1 MLRSNIFIAVSLF
14 ILNGLYAQNTL
25 FRHELKVQIDPTNSF
40 IKVSDQISPSSAG
53 EELYFT
59 LNSDLTITG
68 SSDQVRIDKM
78 DVDLQSKDFGM
89 DRDDAGSSG
98 HGVRLNKY
106 KVFFKDE
113 TAVSNTFTIDYQG
126 KISSP
131 IQQSEEN
138 YQRGFSESPGI
149 IDTVGVYLAGS
160 SYWIPHFDAELM
172 QFKMATTLPEHW
184 KVVSQGK
191 RLSSDLISGMR
202 HEIWEEN
209 LPQEEIFLIAAKFD
223 EYSFQAGNVA
233 AMAFLRTP
241 DEALANKYLETT
253 AQYLEMYR
261 QLVGPF
267 PYAKFA
273 LVENFWET
281 GYGMPSFTLLG
292 EKVIRFPFILHS
304 SYPHELLHNWW
315 GNSVYVDFESG
326 NWCEGITAYMADH
339 LIKEQRGQ
347 GAEYRR
353 STLQKYTDY
362 VTPENDF
369 PLNAFLSRHNAAS
382 EAVGYGKS
390 SMMFHMLRLMLGDE
404 IFVKAFQHFNREN
417 AFRKASFSDIQ
428 KSFETVS
435 ETDLSEFFNQWVNR
449 KGAPKLSL
457 QDVLFKDNEVRFSL
471 LQEQEGDPFSLEV
484 PVLIHT
490 AEGLIWHKAL
500 MYQKFQHY
508 SVKLNAP
515 AFKIEV
521 DPYFDLFRI
530 LDPHEVPA
538 SLSKAYG
545 AGNTLLVL
553 PSKLD
558 ETRIGMYNRFIGS
571 WKAGNPGSFSMVKD
585 SDLKELP
592 KDKTVW
598 ILDFNNKFANNF
610 FTSLEGHPVMNE
622 PNQIAL
628 QGQKIDKV
636 KQSSIITSMHPE
648 NPAEVLV
655 FFHIHD
661 DKAVAGLNRKLPH
674 YGKYSFLAFEGE
686 EPENVVKGNWEVIN
700 SPLTQKRELPGNAE
714 LRNTPLDDKTS
725 AFLTRK
731 ALAELAPVFSAERMM
746 KDIRFLSSQ
755 EMKGRG
761 LGTAELRVAAEYIRD
776 AFAKAGLKP
785 GVDGQNFFQT
795 WSRQF
800 EGKGHLELTNVIG
813 ELPGTDPGLASQPLV
828 ISAHYDHLGI
838 GWPDVRPGNEG
849 KIHFGA
855 DDNASGIAVLLEL
868 ARTVASGYQGARPVL
883 FVAFTGEEGGLIG
896 SRYFVKHYKSGGETP
911 AFFANL
917 NLDTNGRLF
926 DQALQILGGSSARE
940 WRFIFMGTEYVT
952 GVKTALAAQDID
964 ASDQVAFHESGVPA
978 VQFFTGAHGDY
989 HRPSDT
995 FEQIDPPGLV
1005 KVASV
1010 AKEVLI
1016 YLGSRLDPMPFT
1028 GQQGGHPG
1036 IAAKEK
1042 PAGERR
1048 ASTGTMPDFSFNGSG
1063 VRVAALTDG
1072 GPASKAGILVGD
1084 VIVAMNDVP
1093 VKSLKAYS
1101 DELKKYAPGEKVRI
1115 EVIRDDQKFLFE
1127 LLLAER

>member
-1 MLRSNIFIAVSLF
+1 MFRLLLVFLISLGYLCGMNAQDAPCKHELRIQLDPSNSYIAVNDN
-14 ILNGLYAQNTL
+14 IT
-25 FRHELKVQIDPTNSF
+25 
-40 IKVSDQISPSSAG
+40 PSATG
-53 EELYFT
+53 EDLYFT
-59 LNSDLTITG
+59 LNSALTITAFSRHITLEKLDTVLG
-68 SSDQVRIDKM
+68 TR
-78 DVDLQSKDFGM
+78 DFGM
-89 DRDDAGSSG
+89 DRDDAGSAMT
-98 HGVRLNKY
+98 GVRLNKY
-106 KVFFKDE
+106 KVSYKNVSDAAKSFF
-113 TAVSNTFTIDYQG
+113 IDYHG

-131 IQQSEEN
+131 VKQSEEN

-149 IDTVGVYLAGS
+149 IDTMGVYLAGS
-160 SYWIPHFDAELM
+160 SYWIPHFGPELL
-172 QFKMATTLPEHW
+172 QFKMTTIIPEPW

-191 RLSSDLISGMR
+191 RLQTELISGKR
-202 HEIWEEN
+202 HEIWEEK
-209 LPQEEIFLIAAKFD
+209 LPQEEIFLIAAKFH

-241 DEALANKYLETT
+241 DEGLANKYLETT

-315 GNSVYVDFESG
+315 GNSVYVDFETG

-362 VTPENDF
+362 VTTENDF
-369 PLNAFLSRHNAAS
+369 PLSTFMSRYNAAS

-390 SMMFHMLRLMLGDE
+390 GMMFHMLRLMLGDE

-457 QDVLFKDNEVRFSL
+457 QDVIYKDNEVRFSL

-508 SVKLNAP
+508 TLKLSAP

-545 AGNTLLVL
+545 AGNTLMVL

-558 ETRIGMYNRFIGS
+558 ETRIGMYNRFIDS
-571 WKAGNPGSFSMVKD
+571 WKAGNPGSFTMVKD

-598 ILDFNNKFANNF
+598 ILDYNNRFVNQF
-610 FTSLEGHPVMNE
+610 FTSLEGHPVVME
-622 PNQIAL
+622 TDKISI
-628 QGQKIDKV
+628 QGQDIDKAG
-636 KQSSIITSMHPE
+636 QSSIITSMHPE

-655 FFHIHD
+655 FFQIHD

-674 YGKYSFLAFEGE
+674 YGKYSFLAFEGD
-686 EPENVVKGNWEVIN
+686 EPANVVKGNWEVIN
-700 SPLTQKRELPGNAE
+700 SPLTLKRELDHNAAVKS
-714 LRNTPLDDKTS
+714 TPLDDKTAKFIERS
-725 AFLTRK
+725 
-731 ALAELAPVFSAERMM
+731 ALAELAPVFSADRMM
-746 KDIRFLSSQ
+746 KDIQFMASR

-761 LGTAELRVAAEYIRD
+761 LGTAELQIAADYIKQV
-776 AFAKAGLKP
+776 FVKAGLKP
-785 GVDGQNFFQT
+785 GIEGQKFEQT
-795 WSRQF
+795 WKPSF
-800 EGKGHLELTNVIG
+800 GGKGEMDLSNIIG
-813 ELPGTDPGLASQPLV
+813 LLPGTDPSLASQPVV
-828 ISAHYDHLGI
+828 ISAHYDHLGL

-868 ARTVASGYQGARPVL
+868 VRTVSGNYQGARPVL
-883 FVAFTGEEGGLIG
+883 FVAFTGEEAGLAG
-896 SRYFVKHYKSGGETP
+896 SRYFVKNYRIKGAAPS
-911 AFFANL
+911 FFANL

-926 DQALQILGGSSARE
+926 DKPLQVLGGSSARE

-952 GVKTALAAQDID
+952 GVKTELATQDID
-964 ASDQVAFHESGVPA
+964 ASDQVAFLEIGVPA
-978 VQFFTGAHGDY
+978 VQLFSGGHEDY
-989 HRPSDT
+989 HRPSDVV
-995 FEQIDPPGLV
+995 EKMDPAGLV
-1005 KVASV
+1005 KVATV
-1010 AKEVLI
+1010 AKEVLV
-1016 YLGSRLDPMPFT
+1016 YLGSRPDPMPYT
-1028 GQQGGHPG
+1028 GQKGGQTG
-1036 IAAKEK
+1036 IAAKDK

-1048 ASTGTMPDFSFNGSG
+1048 ASTGTMPDFSYSGSG
-1063 VRVAALTDG
+1063 VRVAALTEG
-1072 GPASKAGILVGD
+1072 GPAAKAGMLVGD
-1084 VIVAMNDVP
+1084 VIVAMNDVS

-1101 DELKKYAPGEKVRI
+1101 DELKKYAPGDRVRL

-1127 LLLAER
+1127 LILAER